1 MKTMLLTGRK
11 QLRPRRPKAIG
22 LSKRK
27 RELLKT
33 SRLLA
38 QKIVLMLRRSGVS
51 VTENQ
56 YLTMKDRIFSNK
68 GRFTPSIL
76 TKAGLANR
84 YVAQQIMSSL
94 IVEDEAT
101 TARTDVGKFD
111 QEMEGFFRRMERG
124 NFIGL
129 AFLRMRASS
138 VQFQHAVHVR
148 LQNHWQLDRV
158 LEHVERLEFSE
169 NKQVIGGLFYHTVID
184 GLHLDCVPLNTK
196 GLPVEWV
203 ISVKIPDCDC
213 KCANWEKT
221 PFLGSDWT

>member
-1 MKTMLLTGRK
+1 MKMGLLTGRN
-11 QLRPRRPKAIG
+11 QLGPRRPRIVKLGKKKQG
-22 LSKRK
+22 L
-27 RELLKT
+27 LNT
-33 SRLLA
+33 SRLLS
-38 QKIVLMLRRSGVS
+38 QKIVLMLRRAGVP

-56 YLTMKDRIFSNK
+56 YLAMKDRIFSNK
-68 GRFTPSIL
+68 GRFAPSIL
-76 TKAGLANR
+76 AEVGLSNR

-138 VQFQHAVHVR
+138 VQSQHAVHVR

-158 LEHVERLEFSE
+158 LEHIERLEISE
-169 NKQVIGGLFYHTVID
+169 DRQIIGGLFYHTVID
-184 GLHLDCVPLNTK
+184 GLHLDCVPLHTR

-203 ISVKIPDCDC
+203 VSVKISDCDC

-221 PFLGSDWT
+221 PFMGKKWQ